1 MAISITVTFG
11 IGYLLEEKKYRCSS
25 LGGMKR
31 VTIQHF
37 QSNRP
42 YRASLRMKN
51 SALLLY
57 AQVQTDWVDTI
68 VGREHFLNHARA
80 AQE

>member
-1 MAISITVTFG
+1 
-11 IGYLLEEKKYRCSS
+11 
-25 LGGMKR
+25 MKR

-68 VGREHFLNHARA
+68 VGREHFLNRARA